1 MDQETS
7 FRNELLSELIDK
19 MQGRLAEQRYPTE
32 KPKEAEIIAEIKEEP
47 SMSEVSPE
55 EELSDEDL
63 AALTPTEE

>member
-32 KPKEAEIIAEIKEEP
+32 KTKEAEIIEAVKEEP
-47 SMSEVSPE
+47 SISEASPE

-63 AALTPTEE
+63 AALTPIEE